1 MRRPYFLAAGA
12 VAILTLAGGATAATQ
27 LNSSNSV
34 SFRFGAK
41 SLEQATG
48 IGCGTTAIIT
58 KSLPAGSSAIDLIE
72 PKVGARDNP
81 DGTQVTAVSV
91 AGTVITISVLADG
104 PNICDPAMAGGPVD
118 QVQWMAR
125 YTVRSDHSRRIQ
137 VPLRVNLASTD
148 TKTRIRPKT
157 VWNGDGPTGVRFTG
171 LKWKRF
177 GSKKATGIGRLRLDY
192 CKRGDNCPENGK
204 RIKLVVSNAGLCQFS
219 GNIEYRKVTGYV
231 GGRLYFSA
239 GTGGK
244 TGGSLC

>member
-1 MRRPYFLAAGA
+1 MC
-12 VAILTLAGGATAATQ
+12 AILLLAGSATAATQ
-27 LNSSNSV
+27 IDPSNSV
-34 SFRFGAK
+34 SFRFGAE
-41 SLEQATG
+41 SVELATG
-48 IGCGTTAIIT
+48 TGCGTTATIT
-58 KSLPAGSSAIDLIE
+58 KTLPAGSSAIAVISPE
-72 PKVGARDNP
+72 VGARDNP
-81 DGTQVTAVSV
+81 NGTQVTAVQVVGS
-91 AGTVITISVLADG
+91 VITISVLGDG
-104 PNICDPAMAGGPVD
+104 PNICDPAKTGEPVD
-118 QVQWMAR
+118 QVQWMAK
-125 YTVRSDHSRRIQ
+125 YTVRSDRTRRVV
-137 VPLRVNLASTD
+137 VPLRVNLARSG

-204 RIKLVVSNAGLCQFS
+204 RIKLVASNAGLCQFS